1 MNKTYKVPESAN
13 VFNNAKPR
21 LNDDLSV
28 VDI

>member
-13 VFNNAKPR
+13 VFNNAKPK